1 MHAASDSAEGVDQS
15 VRPGRAPVI
24 AFTLFAAA
32 CLAHNLSIAAH
43 EFGHALGT
51 WLGGGE
57 VIEFVVNPLATS
69 HVYAGP
75 EFSYEHGL
83 ALHTWGG
90 VVFGTAIGILC
101 LVAGSLFRRGTVC
114 WIIFYF
120 IGTVSLLINGMYL
133 AMGSV
138 RPFGDAWSLVNEL
151 NTPRAVLFVAG
162 LPIVVAFMCV
172 FPLFLRGIGLRGD
185 DSFGK
190 WLLVTEVGLV
200 GYSLLFAIGQL
211 VWRGEGYSSSVSE
224 LALLVGATSAFV
236 VPVTAFA
243 YWIARRRADASGFL
257 TAEPTWLR
265 AAMILVLAFVLLAV
279 ELAIVS

>member
-1 MHAASDSAEGVDQS
+1 MMHVADAAEGAGQS
-15 VRPGRAPVI
+15 ARRTRASVI
-24 AFTLFAAA
+24 ALTLFAAA
-32 CLAHNLSIAAH
+32 SLAHNLSIAAH
-43 EFGHALGT
+43 EFGHAVGT

-75 EFSYEHGL
+75 EFTHEHGL

-90 VVFGTAIGILC
+90 VVLGTVIGILC
-101 LVAGSLFRRGTVC
+101 LTAAGFLRRGTIW
-114 WIIFYF
+114 WIVLYF
-120 IGTVSLLINGMYL
+120 TGAVSLLINGMYL

-151 NTPRAVLFVAG
+151 NTPRAALFLAG
-162 LPIVVAFMCV
+162 LPIVVGFMCV
-172 FPLFLRGIGLRGD
+172 FPLFLRGIGLRGN

-190 WLLVTEVGLV
+190 WLLVNEIGLV
-200 GYSLLFAIGQL
+200 GCSLAFAIGQML
-211 VWRGEGYSSSVSE
+211 WARLWSLTASSE
-224 LALLVGATSAFV
+224 LGFLVGATAVFV

-243 YWIARRRADASGFL
+243 YWIARRRPNVLEST
-257 TAEPTWLR
+257 TAEPTWSR
-265 AAMILVLAFVLLAV
+265 AAMILVLAASVLAL